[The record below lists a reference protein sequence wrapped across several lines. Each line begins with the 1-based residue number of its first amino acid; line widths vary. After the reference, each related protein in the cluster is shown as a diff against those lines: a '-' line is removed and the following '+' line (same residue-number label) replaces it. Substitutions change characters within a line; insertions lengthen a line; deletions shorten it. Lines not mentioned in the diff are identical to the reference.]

1 MKFDN
6 DILNELQTLSP
17 LLAGV
22 QRENIFSVPEGYF
35 ETLSNTILI
44 SLKEETRIIN
54 TKNTED
60 IPQGYFDNLSASILE
75 KIKAQQKNI
84 VIDEPAALPEL
95 LQNIQH
101 KNLFEVP
108 QQYFDN
114 LSSVILD
121 KIKAQQKDNTDI
133 AANELASLSPL
144 LHSIQHTNVFDVPQ
158 GYFNTVPA
166 YVLHAVKASPAKV
179 VSISK
184 LRSFIKYAAAAV
196 ITGAMALGVYKYT
209 DKPAVTNP
217 VSPVGYAKL
226 DAAIE
231 QGKDMNE
238 EQFNQALNNLTKED
252 ITSYLEKNSS
262 EEDMS
267 LLTSNSDEIDLPS
280 KDEYLQDEKT
290 LENYLDKIKF
300 QN

>member
-17 LLAGV
+17 LWAGV

-44 SLKEETRIIN
+44 SLKEEAGIIN
-54 TKNTED
+54 IKNTED
-60 IPQGYFDNLSASILE
+60 IPRGYFDNLSSSILE

-84 VIDEPAALPEL
+84 VIDEQAALPVL
-95 LQNIQH
+95 LQNIQD

-114 LSSVILD
+114 VASVILD
-121 KIKAQQKDNTDI
+121 KIKAQQKDNSTE
-133 AANELASLSPL
+133 ELEELSPL
-144 LHSIQHTNVFDVPQ
+144 LRSIKQINIFDVPQ
-158 GYFNTVPA
+158 GYFNTSPA
-166 YVLHAVKASPAKV
+166 RVLNAVKASTAKV
-179 VSISK
+179 VRISK

-217 VSPVGYAKL
+217 VSPISYAKL

-231 QGKDMNE
+231 QGKNMNA
-238 EQFNQALNNLTKED
+238 EQFNQALSNLTKED

-267 LLTSNSDEIDLPS
+267 LLTSNSDEIDLPN

-290 LENYLDKIKF
+290 LEHYLDKIKF